1 MPDSVQPIIRIEKH
15 DNERSTSTCRHL
27 TAQIVLLHDPL
38 EDDDEKRVTQDGGD
52 QVAVADAAAPRAVVV
67 VEQEAHKLPQ
77 YRRYHHGD
85 VERHV
90 EVNHF
95 DTWYTISQT

>member
-1 MPDSVQPIIRIEKH
+1 MSESVQPIIRIEKY
-15 DNERSTSTCRHL
+15 DIERSTSTWRHL

-52 QVAVADAAAPRAVVV
+52 EVAVADAAAPRAVVV
-67 VEQEAHKLPQ
+67 VEQEAHQLPQ
-77 YRRYHHGD
+77 HRRYHHGD

-95 DTWYTISQT
+95 DT